1 MMFHLKRAWF
11 NMLSTPLVTLVA
23 ILTIS
28 IALTCLILYQTF
40 LHNLRNY
47 IDYRIDGS
55 RIVVYMHGDR
65 DGDLEAFLKRYNLN
79 FRFIDHKE
87 ALVIFS
93 QRYPDESDLLSA
105 MEVNPLPQSYLVSM
119 DSHNIQYFRSIING
133 INSSGDSVLSVEY
146 SFHEISVLLEA
157 LDLTERFRLII
168 GAFVV
173 FVCAVM
179 VSNTIRI
186 SYYKYMDDIRILRIL
201 GASSMFIKGPYFLEA
216 FLIGVC
222 SIAIAIGASLYS
234 VYFLASDTSFL
245 TILGSYALHYPT
257 MEQVALNSS
266 IVALLS
272 VIVSMFTLRG
282 AS

>member
-1 MMFHLKRAWF
+1 
-11 NMLSTPLVTLVA
+11 MLSTPLVTLVA

-133 INSSGDSVLSVEY
+133 IKSSGDSVLSVEY